1 MQFVEIELHPQE
13 TVVAE
18 LGNLLVMDEDIEMRT
33 MIGDGTKTMIVSA
46 FCMPGV
52 YVIRG

>member
-18 LGNLLVMDEDIEMRT
+18 LGSLLVMDEDIEC
-33 MIGDGTKTMIVSA
+33 VL
-46 FCMPGV
+46 
-52 YVIRG
+52 